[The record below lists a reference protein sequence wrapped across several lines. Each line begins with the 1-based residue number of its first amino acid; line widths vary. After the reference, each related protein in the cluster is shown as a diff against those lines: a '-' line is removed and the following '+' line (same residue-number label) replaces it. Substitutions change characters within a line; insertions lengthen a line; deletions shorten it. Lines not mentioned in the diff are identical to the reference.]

1 MGLGSIVGLVLN
13 VLFALIL
20 VIGFLLG
27 IWRGLKKSAVSAA
40 FSIVGVLIAF
50 FVTPPITNAILGISV
65 NFGGTSQTINEY
77 LMNQISSNPDIANL
91 VENSPSL
98 ESLIASL
105 PSAIANVVVFIVV
118 TLAVEL
124 VLYIPYRIIA
134 SVCLKQKGQKKYR
147 WWGGA
152 VGVVKAFLVALL
164 VFMPLSSLSGTV
176 SEALTQEAVFVEK
189 KDDDKST
196 FAEGEMQE
204 EQNQEGDKQE
214 ESQQENSTILAE
226 VLPAEVIDAISA
238 VNSSAF
244 GVLGGAVGLDNAM
257 FDYLSKVD
265 MENGNVYIR
274 QELVNYFDAYNIFTQ
289 ISNEMQKENG
299 KSLTQLNFEK
309 IDKVIEGVLNG
320 GLYRSVAVE
329 VLTEVIV
336 DYQNYSFMQNETFVE
351 YYPLFDSVGLS
362 LKTNLSQNIEG
373 AIQYFSN
380 DIKEVYSAFK
390 TLATNGVLDQMRNLS
405 EEESILD
412 ILTTKE
418 NVESLTIVVDDL
430 FSMNMVR
437 DSVTFV
443 ANKMLSSLIEGVDEI
458 AVDVKDWTEEK
469 WDQLSSDI
477 SSVFEKAVKVI
488 DQVEISQVLED
499 PTSILQDKQLN
510 ISSLLSNLG
519 GLIDGVRSIELFKNA
534 EGNSILDQMLVEYG
548 FTLPAE
554 DEQIYN
560 ANGELVKISSYTDLL
575 NLFVPSFEKLQ
586 KIDLFTKLE
595 NSTDAKSL
603 ITYLAGEISKDN
615 ALLSTVILPLTQVEP
630 AKSLITDLFAESVN
644 SDLISIDA
652 NSYTYSD
659 WKSELDSLTQI
670 LTTLNKKSSVE
681 GKTYLDLALDGD
693 VSSILSNLGSDV
705 TITDILSPVLTAQST
720 DGLKR
725 QVFQTIDEMLNEV
738 VGTSENF
745 GNLESLDFDTIFIK
759 EGGIEDQTDEVCKIF
774 ESVIEI
780 YKDYT
785 KTTESGLEYSLSNM
799 DKTQLGVLADRIKEN
814 AYRVDIASQ
823 SAEQEKPA
831 NDGIFRVAFD
841 NLYNKMLSSFENGN
855 IRQLIEGKEVY
866 NISFTSLMASVE
878 AFEDVAQSEFVGK
891 VSEIL
896 TSEEDITIEKVE
908 ELVDTISQ
916 ESADEILVVADT
928 LLDNLDSLD
937 VKIELPEVSEEELD
951 NVLAGLDNNT
961 TITENYPEL
970 KDKIKDIFN
979 FLA

>member
-1 MGLGSIVGLVLN
+1 MGVIV
-13 VLFALIL
+13 
-20 VIGFLLG
+20 
-27 IWRGLKKSAVSAA
+27 
-40 FSIVGVLIAF
+40 AF
-50 FVTPPITNAILGISV
+50 FVTPLITNAILGISINV
-65 NFGGTSQTINEY
+65 DGTQVT
-77 LMNQISSNPDIANL
+77 LNQYIVDQLRSNPDIANL
-91 VENSPSL
+91 LANTPSFENF
-98 ESLIASL
+98 
-105 PSAIANVVVFIVV
+105 IANVPSAVANTVIFIVV
-118 TLAVEL
+118 TFLVEL
-124 VLYIPYRIIA
+124 VLYVPYRIIA

-152 VGVVKAFLVALL
+152 VGLVKAFVVAIF
-164 VFMPLSSLSGTV
+164 VFMPLSSLAGM
-176 SEALTQEAVFVEK
+176 ATQIDEREDIFVAESVT
-189 KDDDKST
+189 DAST
-196 FAEGEMQE
+196 LAQDEPQEGEEGQE
-204 EQNQEGDKQE
+204 SD
-214 ESQQENSTILAE
+214 SLLST
-226 VLPAEVIDAISA
+226 VLPVEFVDVVYSID
-238 VNSSAF
+238 NSAF
-244 GVLGGAVGLDNAM
+244 GVLGGLVGLDNAM

-329 VLTEVIV
+329 VLTEVII

-437 DSVTFV
+437 DGVTFV

-510 ISSLLSNLG
+510 IPSLLSNLG

-586 KIDLFTKLE
+586 KIDLFTKIE
-595 NSTDAKSL
+595 DSTDAKSL
-603 ITYLAGEISKDN
+603 ITFLAGEISKDN

-670 LTTLNKKSSVE
+670 LTTLNQESPVE
-681 GKTYLDLALDGD
+681 GKTYLDFAFEGD
-693 VSSILSNLGSDV
+693 VSGILNNLGSNV
-705 TITDILSPVLTAQST
+705 TITQILSPVLTAKST
-720 DGLKR
+720 DGLKK

-745 GNLESLDFDTIFIK
+745 GDLESLDFDTIFIK
-759 EGGIEDQTDEVCKIF
+759 EGGIEDQTKEICNIF
-774 ESVIEI
+774 ENVIEI

-785 KTTESGLEYSLSNM
+785 EATEGGGSYDLASM
-799 DKTQLGVLADRIKEN
+799 DKTLLGILADTIKAN
-814 AYRVDIASQ
+814 AYRVEIASQ
-823 SAEQEKPA
+823 NGEESGTQ
-831 NDGIFRVAFD
+831 NNGIFRTAFD
-841 NLYNKMLSSFENGN
+841 NLYNQMLSSFENGN
-855 IRQLIEGKEVY
+855 IRQLIEGKEVWQ
-866 NISFTSLMASVE
+866 ISFTSLMASVE
-878 AFEDVAQSEFVGK
+878 AFEDVAQSDFVKEVGD
-891 VSEIL
+891 IL
-896 TSEEDITIEKVE
+896 TSGSDITISDVE
-908 ELVDTISQ
+908 NLVGTITEDTAQ
-916 ESADEILVVADT
+916 EVVDQIDN
-928 LLDNLDSLD
+928 LLDNLGDLE
-937 VKIELPEVSEEELD
+937 VKIDLPSVSEEQIDSTLES
-951 NVLAGLDNNT
+951 NSVL
-961 TITENYPEL
+961 TEKYPDL
-970 KDKIKDIFN
+970 ADKIKNIFN
-979 FLA
+979 FNA

>member
-1 MGLGSIVGLVLN
+1 MGVGSMVGLILN
-13 VLFALIL
+13 LLFVLIL

-40 FSIVGVLIAF
+40 FSVVGVIVAF
-50 FVTPPITNAILGISV
+50 FVTPLITNAILGISINV
-65 NFGGTSQTINEY
+65 DGTQVT
-77 LMNQISSNPDIANL
+77 LNQYIIDQLRSNPDIANL
-91 VENSPSL
+91 LANTPSFENF
-98 ESLIASL
+98 
-105 PSAIANVVVFIVV
+105 IANVPSAVANTVIFIVV
-118 TLAVEL
+118 TFLVEL

-152 VGVVKAFLVALL
+152 VGLVKAFVVAIF
-164 VFMPLSSLSGTV
+164 VFMPLSSLAGT
-176 SEALTQEAVFVEK
+176 ATQIDEREDIFVAESVT
-189 KDDDKST
+189 DAST
-196 FAEGEMQE
+196 LAQDEPQEGEEGQE
-204 EQNQEGDKQE
+204 SD
-214 ESQQENSTILAE
+214 SLLST
-226 VLPAEVIDAISA
+226 VLPVEFVDVVYSID
-238 VNSSAF
+238 NSAF
-244 GVLGGAVGLDNAM
+244 GVLGGLVGLDNAM

-380 DIKEVYSAFK
+380 DIKEIYSAFK

-437 DSVTFV
+437 DGVTFV

-469 WDQLSSDI
+469 WYQLSSDI
-477 SSVFEKAVKVI
+477 LSMFEKAVKVI

-499 PTSILQDKQLN
+499 LTSILQDKQLN

-519 GLIDGVRSIELFKNA
+519 GLIDSVRSIELFKNA

-586 KIDLFTKLE
+586 KIDLFTKIE
-595 NSTDAKSL
+595 DSTDAKSL

-705 TITDILSPVLTAQST
+705 TITDILSPVLTARST
-720 DGLKR
+720 DGLKK
-725 QVFQTIDEMLNEV
+725 QVFQTIDTMLVDV

-745 GNLESLDFDTIFIK
+745 GDLESLDFDTIFIK
-759 EGGIEDQTDEVCKIF
+759 EGGIEDQTKEICNIF
-774 ESVIEI
+774 ENVIEI

-785 KTTESGLEYSLSNM
+785 EATEGGGNYDLASM
-799 DKTQLGVLADRIKEN
+799 DKTMLGILADSIKAN
-814 AYRVDIASQ
+814 AYRVEIASQ
-823 SAEQEKPA
+823 NGEENRPQ
-831 NDGIFRVAFD
+831 NNGIFRTAFD
-841 NLYNKMLSSFENGN
+841 NLYNQMLSSFENGN
-855 IRQLIEGKEVY
+855 IRQLIEGKEIWQ
-866 NISFTSLMASVE
+866 ISFTSLMASVE
-878 AFEDVAQSEFVGK
+878 AFEDVAQSDFVK
-891 VSEIL
+891 EVSDIL
-896 TSEEDITIEKVE
+896 TSGSDITISDVE
-908 ELVDTISQ
+908 NLVGTITEDTAQ
-916 ESADEILVVADT
+916 EVVDQIDT
-928 LLDNLDSLD
+928 LLDNLGDLE
-937 VKIELPEVSEEELD
+937 VKIDLPSVNEEQIDSALAS
-951 NVLAGLDNNT
+951 NGVL
-961 TITENYPEL
+961 TEKYPDL
-970 KDKIKDIFN
+970 ADKIKNIFN
-979 FLA
+979 FNA

>member
-1 MGLGSIVGLVLN
+1 MGVGSMVGLILN
-13 VLFALIL
+13 LLFVLIL

-40 FSIVGVLIAF
+40 FSVVGVIVAF
-50 FVTPPITNAILGISV
+50 FVTPLITNAILGISINV
-65 NFGGTSQTINEY
+65 DGTQVT
-77 LMNQISSNPDIANL
+77 LNQYIVDQLRSNPDIANL
-91 VENSPSL
+91 LVNTPSFENF
-98 ESLIASL
+98 
-105 PSAIANVVVFIVV
+105 IANVPSAVANTVIFIVV
-118 TLAVEL
+118 TFLVEL
-124 VLYIPYRIIA
+124 VLYVPYRIIA

-152 VGVVKAFLVALL
+152 VGLVKAFVVAIF
-164 VFMPLSSLSGTV
+164 VFMPLSSLAGT
-176 SEALTQEAVFVEK
+176 ATQIDEREDIFVAESVT
-189 KDDDKST
+189 DAST
-196 FAEGEMQE
+196 LAQDEPQEGEEGQE
-204 EQNQEGDKQE
+204 SD
-214 ESQQENSTILAE
+214 SLFST
-226 VLPAEVIDAISA
+226 VLPVEFVDVVYSID
-238 VNSSAF
+238 NSAF
-244 GVLGGAVGLDNAM
+244 GVLGGLVGLDNAM

-437 DSVTFV
+437 DGVTFV

-510 ISSLLSNLG
+510 IPSLLSNLG

-586 KIDLFTKLE
+586 KIDLFTKIE
-595 NSTDAKSL
+595 DSTDAKSL

-705 TITDILSPVLTAQST
+705 TITDILSPVLTAKST
-720 DGLKR
+720 DGLKK

-745 GNLESLDFDTIFIK
+745 GDLESLDFDTIFIK
-759 EGGIEDQTDEVCKIF
+759 EGGIEDQTKEICNIF
-774 ESVIEI
+774 ENVIEI

-785 KTTESGLEYSLSNM
+785 EATEGGGNYDLASM
-799 DKTQLGVLADRIKEN
+799 DKTLLGILADSIKAN
-814 AYRVDIASQ
+814 AYRVEIASQ
-823 SAEQEKPA
+823 NREESGPQ
-831 NDGIFRVAFD
+831 NNGIFRTAFD
-841 NLYNKMLSSFENGN
+841 NLYNQMLSSFENGN
-855 IRQLIEGKEVY
+855 IRQLIEGKDVWQ
-866 NISFTSLMASVE
+866 ISFTSLMASVE
-878 AFEDVAQSEFVGK
+878 AFEDVAQSDFVK
-891 VSEIL
+891 EVSDIL
-896 TSEEDITIEKVE
+896 TSGSDITISDVE
-908 ELVDTISQ
+908 NLVGTITEDTAQ
-916 ESADEILVVADT
+916 EVVDQIDT
-928 LLDNLDSLD
+928 LLDNLGDLE
-937 VKIELPEVSEEELD
+937 VKIDLPSVSEEQIDSALAS
-951 NVLAGLDNNT
+951 NSVL
-961 TITENYPEL
+961 TEKYPDL
-970 KDKIKDIFN
+970 ADKIKNIFN
-979 FLA
+979 FNA

>member
-1 MGLGSIVGLVLN
+1 MGVGSMVGLILN
-13 VLFALIL
+13 LLFVLIL

-40 FSIVGVLIAF
+40 FSVVGVIVAF
-50 FVTPPITNAILGISV
+50 FVTPLITNAILGISINV
-65 NFGGTSQTINEY
+65 DGTQVT
-77 LMNQISSNPDIANL
+77 LNQYIIDQLRSNPDIANL
-91 VENSPSL
+91 LANTPSFENF
-98 ESLIASL
+98 
-105 PSAIANVVVFIVV
+105 IANVPSAVANTVIFIVV
-118 TLAVEL
+118 TFLVEL
-124 VLYIPYRIIA
+124 VLYVPYRIIA

-152 VGVVKAFLVALL
+152 VGLVKAFVVAIF
-164 VFMPLSSLSGTV
+164 VFMPLSSLAGT
-176 SEALTQEAVFVEK
+176 ATQIDEREDIFVAESVT
-189 KDDDKST
+189 DAST
-196 FAEGEMQE
+196 LAQDEPQEGEEGQE
-204 EQNQEGDKQE
+204 SG
-214 ESQQENSTILAE
+214 SLLST
-226 VLPAEVIDAISA
+226 VLPVEFVDVVYSID
-238 VNSSAF
+238 NSAF
-244 GVLGGAVGLDNAM
+244 GVLGGLVGLDNAM

-437 DSVTFV
+437 DGVTFV

-586 KIDLFTKLE
+586 KIDLFTKIE
-595 NSTDAKSL
+595 DSTDAKSL

-705 TITDILSPVLTAQST
+705 TITDILSPVLTAKST
-720 DGLKR
+720 DGLKK

-745 GNLESLDFDTIFIK
+745 GDLESLDFDTIFIK
-759 EGGIEDQTDEVCKIF
+759 EGGIEDQTKEICNIF
-774 ESVIEI
+774 ENVIEI

-785 KTTESGLEYSLSNM
+785 EATEDGGNYDLASM
-799 DKTQLGVLADRIKEN
+799 DKTMLGILADSIKAN
-814 AYRVDIASQ
+814 AYRVEIASQ
-823 SAEQEKPA
+823 NGEESGPQ
-831 NDGIFRVAFD
+831 NNGIFRTAFD
-841 NLYNKMLSSFENGN
+841 NLYDQMLSSFENGN
-855 IRQLIEGKEVY
+855 IRQLIEGKDVWQ
-866 NISFTSLMASVE
+866 ISFTSLMASVE
-878 AFEDVAQSEFVGK
+878 AFEDVAQSDFVK
-891 VSEIL
+891 EVSDIL
-896 TSEEDITIEKVE
+896 TSGSDITISDVE
-908 ELVDTISQ
+908 NLVGTITEDTAQ
-916 ESADEILVVADT
+916 EVVDQIDT
-928 LLDNLDSLD
+928 LLDNLGDLE
-937 VKIELPEVSEEELD
+937 VKIDLPSVNEEQIDSALAS
-951 NVLAGLDNNT
+951 NGVL
-961 TITENYPEL
+961 TEKYPDL
-970 KDKIKDIFN
+970 ADKIKNIFN
-979 FLA
+979 FNA

>member
-1 MGLGSIVGLVLN
+1 MGVGSMVGLILN
-13 VLFALIL
+13 LLFVLIL

-40 FSIVGVLIAF
+40 FSVVGVIVAF
-50 FVTPPITNAILGISV
+50 FVTPLITNAILGISINV
-65 NFGGTSQTINEY
+65 DGTQVT
-77 LMNQISSNPDIANL
+77 LNQYIVDQLRSNPDIANL
-91 VENSPSL
+91 LANTPSFENF
-98 ESLIASL
+98 
-105 PSAIANVVVFIVV
+105 IANVPSAVANTVIFIVV
-118 TLAVEL
+118 TFLVEL
-124 VLYIPYRIIA
+124 VLYVPYRIIA

-320 GLYRSVAVE
+320 GLYRSVVVE

-437 DSVTFV
+437 DGVTFV

-469 WDQLSSDI
+469 WDQLSLDI
-477 SSVFEKAVKVI
+477 TNVLKSAISVV
-488 DQVEISQVLED
+488 DQVDISQVIDD
-499 PTSILQDKQLN
+499 PTSILEDKELDVTS
-510 ISSLLSNLG
+510 ILTDLG
-519 GLIDGVRSIELFKNA
+519 NLIDQIRGIQLFKN
-534 EGNSILDQMLVEYG
+534 EQGQSIVDSLLTDNG
-548 FTLPAE
+548 FTLPSA
-554 DEQIYN
+554 DEVIYN
-560 ANGELVKISSYTDLL
+560 TNGEKVTIDSYTDLL
-575 NLFVPSFEKLQ
+575 TFFAPSFEKIQ
-586 KIDLFTKLE
+586 EIGLFSQIE
-595 NSTDAKSL
+595 NSTDAETLIKYFAEQISL
-603 ITYLAGEISKDN
+603 DDT
-615 ALLSTVILPLTQVEP
+615 LLSTVILPLTQVEP
-630 AKSLITDLFAESVN
+630 AKSLITDLFVQN
-644 SDLISIDA
+644 VQSDLINLSEIEGYDM
-652 NSYTYSD
+652 
-659 WKSELDSLTQI
+659 WKSELESLTSI
-670 LTTLNKKSSVE
+670 LTTLNQESPVE
-681 GKTYLDLALDGD
+681 GKTYLDFAFEGD
-693 VSSILSNLGSDV
+693 VSGILNNLGSNV
-705 TITDILSPVLTAQST
+705 TISQILSPVLTAKST
-720 DGLKR
+720 DGLKK

-745 GNLESLDFDTIFIK
+745 GDLESLDFDTIFIK
-759 EGGIEDQTDEVCKIF
+759 EGGIEDQTKEICNIF
-774 ESVIEI
+774 ENVIEI

-785 KTTESGLEYSLSNM
+785 EATEDGGSYDLASM
-799 DKTQLGVLADRIKEN
+799 DKTMLGILADSIKAN
-814 AYRVDIASQ
+814 AYRVEIASQ
-823 SAEQEKPA
+823 NGEENRPQ
-831 NDGIFRVAFD
+831 NNGIFRTAFD
-841 NLYNKMLSSFENGN
+841 NLYDQMLSSFENGN
-855 IRQLIEGKEVY
+855 IRQLIEGKEIWQ
-866 NISFTSLMASVE
+866 ISFTSLMASVE
-878 AFEDVAQSEFVGK
+878 AFEDVAQSDFVK
-891 VSEIL
+891 EVSDIL
-896 TSEEDITIEKVE
+896 TSGSDITISDVE
-908 ELVDTISQ
+908 NLVGTITEDTAQ
-916 ESADEILVVADT
+916 EVVDQIDN
-928 LLDNLDSLD
+928 LLDNLGDLE
-937 VKIELPEVSEEELD
+937 VKIDLPSVNEEQIDSALAS
-951 NVLAGLDNNT
+951 NGVL
-961 TITENYPEL
+961 TEKYPDL
-970 KDKIKDIFN
+970 ADKIKNIFN
-979 FLA
+979 FNA

>member
-1 MGLGSIVGLVLN
+1 MGVGSMVGLILN
-13 VLFALIL
+13 LLFVLIL

-40 FSIVGVLIAF
+40 FSVVGVIVAF
-50 FVTPPITNAILGISV
+50 FVTPLITNAILGISINV
-65 NFGGTSQTINEY
+65 DGTQVT
-77 LMNQISSNPDIANL
+77 LNQYIIDQLRSNPDIANL
-91 VENSPSL
+91 LANTPSFENF
-98 ESLIASL
+98 
-105 PSAIANVVVFIVV
+105 IANVPSAVANTVIFIVV
-118 TLAVEL
+118 TFLVEL
-124 VLYIPYRIIA
+124 VLYVPYRIIA

-437 DSVTFV
+437 DGVTFV

-586 KIDLFTKLE
+586 KIDLFTKIE
-595 NSTDAKSL
+595 DSTDAKSL

-630 AKSLITDLFAESVN
+630 AKSLITDLFVQN
-644 SDLISIDA
+644 VQSDLINLSEIEGYDM
-652 NSYTYSD
+652 
-659 WKSELDSLTQI
+659 WKSELESLTSI
-670 LTTLNKKSSVE
+670 LTTLNQKSPVE

-693 VSSILSNLGSDV
+693 VSGILNNLGSNV
-705 TITDILSPVLTAQST
+705 TISQILSPVLTAKST
-720 DGLKR
+720 DGLKK

-745 GNLESLDFDTIFIK
+745 GDLESLDFDTIFIK

-785 KTTESGLEYSLSNM
+785 EATEGGGSYDLASM
-799 DKTQLGVLADRIKEN
+799 DKTLLGVLADSIKAN
-814 AYRVDIASQ
+814 AYRVEIASQ
-823 SAEQEKPA
+823 NGEESGPQ
-831 NDGIFRVAFD
+831 NNGIFRTAFD
-841 NLYNKMLSSFENGN
+841 NLYDQMLSSFENGN
-855 IRQLIEGKEVY
+855 IRQLIEGKDVWQ
-866 NISFTSLMASVE
+866 ISFTSLMASVE
-878 AFEDVAQSEFVGK
+878 AFEDVAQSDFVK
-891 VSEIL
+891 EVSDIL
-896 TSEEDITIEKVE
+896 TSGSDITISDVE
-908 ELVDTISQ
+908 NLVGTITEDTAQ
-916 ESADEILVVADT
+916 EVVDQIDN
-928 LLDNLDSLD
+928 LLDNLGDLE
-937 VKIELPEVSEEELD
+937 VKIDLPSVNEEQIDSALAS
-951 NVLAGLDNNT
+951 NGVL
-961 TITENYPEL
+961 TEKYPDL
-970 KDKIKDIFN
+970 ADKIKNIFN
-979 FLA
+979 FNA

>member
-1 MGLGSIVGLVLN
+1 MGVGSMVGLILN
-13 VLFALIL
+13 LLFVLIL

-40 FSIVGVLIAF
+40 FSVVGVIVAF
-50 FVTPPITNAILGISV
+50 FVTPLITNAILGISINV
-65 NFGGTSQTINEY
+65 DGTQVT
-77 LMNQISSNPDIANL
+77 LNQYIIDQLRSNPDIANL
-91 VENSPSL
+91 LANTPSFENF
-98 ESLIASL
+98 
-105 PSAIANVVVFIVV
+105 IANVPSAVANTVIFIVV
-118 TLAVEL
+118 TFLVEL
-124 VLYIPYRIIA
+124 VLYVPYRIIA

-152 VGVVKAFLVALL
+152 VGLVKAFVVAIF
-164 VFMPLSSLSGTV
+164 VFMPLSSLAGT
-176 SEALTQEAVFVEK
+176 ATQIDEREDIFVAESVT
-189 KDDDKST
+189 DAST
-196 FAEGEMQE
+196 LAQDEPQEGEEGQE
-204 EQNQEGDKQE
+204 SD
-214 ESQQENSTILAE
+214 SLLST
-226 VLPAEVIDAISA
+226 VLPVEFVDVVYSID
-238 VNSSAF
+238 NSAF
-244 GVLGGAVGLDNAM
+244 GVLGGLVGLDNAM

-437 DSVTFV
+437 DGVTFV

-586 KIDLFTKLE
+586 KIDLFTKIE
-595 NSTDAKSL
+595 DSTDAKSL

-705 TITDILSPVLTAQST
+705 TITDILSPVLTARST
-720 DGLKR
+720 DGLKK
-725 QVFQTIDEMLNEV
+725 QVFQTIDTMLVDV
-738 VGTSENF
+738 VGTTENF

-759 EGGIEDQTDEVCKIF
+759 EGGIEDQTKEICNIF
-774 ESVIEI
+774 ENVIEI

-785 KTTESGLEYSLSNM
+785 EATEDGGNYDLASM
-799 DKTQLGVLADRIKEN
+799 DKTMLGILADSIKAN
-814 AYRVDIASQ
+814 AYRVEIASQ
-823 SAEQEKPA
+823 NGEESRPQ
-831 NDGIFRVAFD
+831 NNGIFRTAFD
-841 NLYNKMLSSFENGN
+841 NLYNQMLSSFENGN
-855 IRQLIEGKEVY
+855 IRQLIEGKDVWQ
-866 NISFTSLMASVE
+866 ISFTSLMASVE
-878 AFEDVAQSEFVGK
+878 AFEDVAQSDFVK
-891 VSEIL
+891 EVSDIL
-896 TSEEDITIEKVE
+896 TSGSDITISDVE
-908 ELVDTISQ
+908 NLVGTITEDTAQ
-916 ESADEILVVADT
+916 EVVDQIDT
-928 LLDNLDSLD
+928 LLDNLGDLE
-937 VKIELPEVSEEELD
+937 VKIDLPSVSEEQIDSTLES
-951 NVLAGLDNNT
+951 NSVL
-961 TITENYPEL
+961 TEKYPDL
-970 KDKIKDIFN
+970 ADKIKNIFN
-979 FLA
+979 FNA